1 VSFHA
6 ERFWSAFQGV
16 GMLDEAS
23 YQPPV
28 GDLVV
33 FSGGFKRPD
42 QVVLDGMV
50 HTTDYSIEY
59 MASAVELKRG
69 FIITVDGVQY
79 KVRQTP
85 VGNGDGEFVTAL
97 LEKVL
102 S

>member
-1 VSFHA
+1 
-6 ERFWSAFQGV
+6 
-16 GMLDEAS
+16 MLDEAS

-33 FSGGFKRPD
+33 FSGGFKRPA

-59 MASAVELKRG
+59 LASDVELKRG
-69 FIITVDGVQY
+69 FIITVAGGQY

-85 VGNGDGEFVTAL
+85 SANGDGEFVTAL
-97 LEKVL
+97 LEKATP
-102 S
+102 

>member
-1 VSFHA
+1 
-6 ERFWSAFQGV
+6 
-16 GMLDEAS
+16 MLDEAS

-59 MASAVELKRG
+59 LASDVELKRG
-69 FIITVDGVQY
+69 FIIMVAGGQY

-85 VGNGDGEFVTAL
+85 SANGDGEFVTAL
-97 LEKVL
+97 LEKVTP
-102 S
+102 

>member
-1 VSFHA
+1 MTFHA
-6 ERFWSAFQGV
+6 ERFWSAFQSA
-16 GMLDEAS
+16 GMLDVAT

-59 MASAVELKRG
+59 LAADVTLKRG
-69 FIITVDGVQY
+69 FIITVDEVQY

-85 VGNGDGEFVTAL
+85 LAKGDGEFVTAL
-97 LEKVL
+97 LDEVGP
-102 S
+102 

>member
-1 VSFHA
+1 
-6 ERFWSAFQGV
+6 
-16 GMLDEAS
+16 MLDEAS

-33 FSGGFKRPD
+33 FTGGFKRPD

-59 MASAVELKRG
+59 LASAVELKRN
-69 FIITVDGVQY
+69 FIITVAGGQY

-85 VGNGDGEFVTAL
+85 SANGDGEFVTAL
-97 LEKVL
+97 LEKVTP
-102 S
+102 

>member
-1 VSFHA
+1 MSFHA

-59 MASAVELKRG
+59 LASDVTLRQG
-69 FIITVDGVQY
+69 FVLTIAGIQY

-85 VGNGDGEFVTAL
+85 LANEDGTFVTAL
-97 LEKVL
+97 LEKARP
-102 S
+102 

>member
-1 VSFHA
+1 MSFHA

-42 QVVLDGMV
+42 QVVLDGLV

-59 MASAVELKRG
+59 MASVVELKRG
-69 FIITVDGVQY
+69 FIITVDGMQY
-79 KVRQTP
+79 KVRQAP

-102 S
+102 L